1 MTLKFTIA
9 SEEIEDFAFEL
20 LIDSN
25 ATFLDLHKAIIKACR
40 YTEGDNH
47 RFYICDEDWHPEQKI
62 LLNEEATSSDEDLN
76 LMHEC
81 CLGDFLE
88 DEGQRLAYRFDP
100 ESRRIFIIELTET
113 IFGSRQTEPCVKRH
127 CGQPPVQTIT
137 EEDVPAT
144 PQPQTTADPD
154 IEEDFYGDEGFEAD
168 EFDEEGFDIVAE

>member
-1 MTLKFTIA
+1 MTHRFILFSQEVKNFV
-9 SEEIEDFAFEL
+9 IE
-20 LIDSN
+20 
-25 ATFLDLHKAIIKACR
+25 IKASPQSTFRQLHDIIQSHCQ
-40 YTEGDNH
+40 YVESGNH
-47 RFYICDEDWHPEQKI
+47 HFLICDEDWHPEQKI
-62 LLNEEATSSDEDLN
+62 LLNDEATSSDEDLN
-76 LMHEC
+76 VMHEC

-144 PQPQTTADPD
+144 PQTHTTADPD